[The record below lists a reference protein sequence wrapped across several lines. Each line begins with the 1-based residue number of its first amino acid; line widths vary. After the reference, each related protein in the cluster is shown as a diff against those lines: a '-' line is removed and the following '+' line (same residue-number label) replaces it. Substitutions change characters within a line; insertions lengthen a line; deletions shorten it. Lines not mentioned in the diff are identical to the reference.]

1 MTKQGFEEYLYAVY
15 GRKNGT
21 ANSYITAIRFI
32 DEMFTYDDVFGQD
45 GKSITCI
52 DQYVSYQIRNSWKC
66 TEI

>member
-52 DQYVSYQIRNSWKC
+52 DQYVS
-66 TEI
+66 